1 MKKKKKLLEQFG
13 SLKYFDK
20 KIDSLFKVIF
30 GNSNNKDVAIS
41 LVKAVLPEEE
51 EIKNLTFHDLEIR
64 TNSNFNP
71 EKRGITVDI
80 NAEDIDNNKF
90 YIIEMQIHEV
100 PDLLGRAELSTSR
113 IFDSLYTKNESVT
126 LKKKIYS
133 INFLYYDM
141 FPEDKDY
148 YHHIYPHEFNKKNV
162 SIPFKDTV
170 VIELKKFNKKFEETQ
185 FVESKINKEILE
197 KFDESQINKELE
209 KSDISQKD
217 KELLLSEKKKRRIVE
232 RQLWFA
238 FLSKI
243 NTLYK
248 EPSSIDRSK
257 YFSLKRKIKIK
268 KKNDSQNQENVD
280 KNQKKEDKMKEV
292 VIYIENEISEELFKF
307 LIKVGPIRKALE
319 LCVNLSENDIEKYV
333 SDVDDHTGLLSQ
345 IDEKNKVIEE
355 QRETI
360 KEQRGKLDEK
370 DKVIEEKDE
379 IIEELQNIV
388 NELKRDNNESNNN
401 ENNKKIKI

>member
-100 PDLLGRAELSTSR
+100 PDLLGLAELSTSR
-113 IFDSLYTKNESVT
+113 IFDSLYKKSEPVV

-141 FPEDKDY
+141 FPDDKDY
-148 YHHIYPHEFNKKNV
+148 YHHIFPHEFNKKNIY
-162 SIPFKDTV
+162 IPFKSTII
-170 VIELKKFNKKFEETQ
+170 IELKKF
-185 FVESKINKEILE
+185 KEQ
-197 KFDESQINKELE
+197 FDESQINE
-209 KSDISQKD
+209 
-217 KELLLSEKKKRRIVE
+217 ELL
-232 RQLWFA
+232 
-238 FLSKI
+238 
-243 NTLYK
+243 
-248 EPSSIDRSK
+248 
-257 YFSLKRKIKIK
+257 
-268 KKNDSQNQENVD
+268 
-280 KNQKKEDKMKEV
+280 
-292 VIYIENEISEELFKF
+292 
-307 LIKVGPIRKALE
+307 
-319 LCVNLSENDIEKYV
+319 
-333 SDVDDHTGLLSQ
+333 
-345 IDEKNKVIEE
+345 
-355 QRETI
+355 
-360 KEQRGKLDEK
+360 
-370 DKVIEEKDE
+370 
-379 IIEELQNIV
+379 
-388 NELKRDNNESNNN
+388 NNE
-401 ENNKKIKI
+401 K